1 MELTYQEVYLMNPTE
16 ARKRIIQTSHYTDSR
31 SLPVLQILPP
41 RIRQHK
47 SGILTVAMTG
57 NVLAARYEIIEQ
69 LAEGLLFHVYR
80 ARDLSRSRVVTLKA
94 LRAPYAQN
102 RPLLDALQMT
112 LDARKR
118 LRHPNLPELYEVDL
132 ESQPPFFVE
141 EFVRG
146 LDLATRIRRTAPF
159 TVPIAVEI
167 MIGVVEGLQATHSA
181 GLTHGDLRPA
191 NIIVGSEWHVWLNG
205 VGMRAVYRA
214 EPGLAAAHEARAA
227 AYTAPELFR
236 GGAPSVASDI
246 YACGVMLFEM
256 IAAAPPYMGETPVL
270 TAEAHMNDPIPS
282 LRQRN
287 PATPRTVE
295 GIVAKCLQKDP
306 SQRYASAL
314 QLLNDL
320 KAVRDALR
328 FGKSLGWSPIDLPDS
343 RGASLV
349 QSDIFARKP
358 TQPPPPVVEEDEEED
373 DIPRWLRTMLR
384 VMGALVVVGLV
395 IGFAAWMAL
404 RFVPEDRPVPQVVG
418 KPLEEVNRIL
428 RAADLEPEVRLEGY
442 SEQYPPGVVY
452 SVSPPEGRV
461 VRKGSKVYLWVSK
474 GSRFV
479 QVPNVRN
486 LPESR
491 ARRELEGMGLVV
503 MDAVEERRDTEI
515 PLGYVIGTVPPAG
528 ARIDRSRPIKLIVS
542 IGMGY
547 DTSPPT
553 APETASPTT
562 TRPPNEPQ
570 RLFDVQVDLTDQPD
584 RRIRVEVEDAQG
596 TRTVFDET
604 RAGGQVHVI
613 SVEAYGKRVRIR
625 VYVDD
630 ELVQEIVK

>member
-1 MELTYQEVYLMNPTE
+1 
-16 ARKRIIQTSHYTDSR
+16 
-31 SLPVLQILPP
+31 
-41 RIRQHK
+41 
-47 SGILTVAMTG
+47 MTG
-57 NVLAARYEIIEQ
+57 NVLAARYELIER
-69 LAEGLLFHVYR
+69 LAEGLLFQVYR
-80 ARDLSRSRVVTLKA
+80 ARDLSRSRVVTLKV
-94 LRAPYAQN
+94 LRPPYAQN
-102 RPLLDALQMT
+102 RQLVDTLQMA
-112 LDARKR
+112 LEARQR

-132 ESQPPFFVE
+132 DSQPPFFVE
-141 EFVRG
+141 EFLRG

-167 MIGVVEGLQATHSA
+167 MIGIVEGLQAIHSA

-191 NIIVGSEWHVWLNG
+191 NVIVDSEWHVWLNG
-205 VGMRAVYRA
+205 VGMRAVYRT
-214 EPGLAAAHEARAA
+214 EPGLTAAHEARAA
-227 AYTAPELFR
+227 AYTAPELFL
-236 GGAPSVASDI
+236 GGAPSIASDI
-246 YACGVMLFEM
+246 YACGVMLFET
-256 IAAAPPYMGETPVL
+256 IAAMPPYTGETPLL
-270 TAEAHMNDPIPS
+270 TAEAHQNDPIPS

-295 GIVAKCLQKDP
+295 GIVTKCLQKDP
-306 SQRYASAL
+306 NRRYATAL

-328 FGKSLGWSPIDLPDS
+328 FGKSLGWSPIDLSDAPTS
-343 RGASLV
+343 RAA

-358 TQPPPPVVEEDEEED
+358 TQPPPPSIEEEEEED

-384 VMGALVVVGLV
+384 VTGALVVVGLV

-404 RFVPEDRPVPQVVG
+404 RFVPEDRPVLQVVG

-428 RAADLEPEVRLEGY
+428 RETGLEPEIRLEGY

-503 MDAVEERRDTEI
+503 MDATEERRDVEI

-547 DTSPPT
+547 DTPSAPAET
-553 APETASPTT
+553 AP
-562 TRPPNEPQ
+562 PPDVPPPSEPK
-570 RLFDVQVDLTDQPD
+570 RLFDVQIDLTDQPD
-584 RRIRVEVEDAQG
+584 RHIRIEVEDAQG
-596 TRTVFDET
+596 TRTVFDES
-604 RAGGQVHVI
+604 RAGGQVYVI
-613 SVEAYGKRVRIR
+613 PVEAYGKRVRIR
-625 VYVDD
+625 VYVDN
-630 ELVQEIVK
+630 ELVQEIVR

>member
-1 MELTYQEVYLMNPTE
+1 
-16 ARKRIIQTSHYTDSR
+16 
-31 SLPVLQILPP
+31 
-41 RIRQHK
+41 
-47 SGILTVAMTG
+47 MTG
-57 NVLAARYEIIEQ
+57 NVLAARYELIEQ
-69 LAEGLLFHVYR
+69 LAEGLLFQVYR
-80 ARDLSRSRVVTLKA
+80 ARDLTRARVVTLKA

-102 RPLLDALQMT
+102 RPLLDTLQMT

-118 LRHPNLPELYEVDL
+118 LRHPNLPELYEADL
-132 ESQPPFFVE
+132 ESQPPFLVE

-167 MIGVVEGLQATHSA
+167 MIGIVEGLQTIHAA
-181 GLTHGDLRPA
+181 GLTHSDLRPA
-191 NIIVGSEWHVWLNG
+191 NVIVGSEWHVWLNG
-205 VGMRAVYRA
+205 IGMRGVYRA

-236 GGAPSVASDI
+236 GAAPSIASDI
-246 YACGVMLFEM
+246 YACGVIMFEM
-256 IAAAPPYMGETPVL
+256 IAAALPFTGETPVL
-270 TAEAHMNDPIPS
+270 TAEAHLNEPIPS

-295 GIVAKCLQKDP
+295 GIVTKCLQKDP
-306 SQRYASAL
+306 NMRYTTAL

-328 FGKSLGWSPIDLPDS
+328 FGKTLGWSPIDLPDS
-343 RGASLV
+343 RRATSA
-349 QSDIFARKP
+349 QSNIFERKP
-358 TQPPPPVVEEDEEED
+358 APPAAPVVDEEEDEE

-384 VMGALVVVGLV
+384 VTGALVVVGLV

-418 KPLEEVNRIL
+418 KPLEEVNQIL
-428 RAADLEPEVRLEGY
+428 RAAELEPEVRLEGY

-452 SVSPPEGRV
+452 SISPPEGRV

-491 ARRELEGMGLVV
+491 ARTELEGMGLVV
-503 MDAVEERRDTEI
+503 MDTVEERRDTEI

-528 ARIDRSRPIKLIVS
+528 ARMDRSRPVKLIVS

-547 DTSPPT
+547 DTLPT
-553 APETASPTT
+553 APESPQPDPAQ
-562 TRPPNEPQ
+562 PPREQ
-570 RLFDVQVDLTDQPD
+570 ARLFEVQVDLTDQPD
-584 RRIRVEVEDAQG
+584 RRIRIEVEDSQG
-596 TRTVFDET
+596 ARTVLDESRT
-604 RAGGQVHVI
+604 GGQVHTI
-613 SVEAYGKRVRIR
+613 DVEAYGSRVRIR
-625 VYVDD
+625 VYVDN